1 LWWCRDAY
9 DPRAYAA
16 VGSGSAFD
24 PLVLGSSA
32 SSRVVRGGSFA
43 FPVHDLRSAYRDWFH
58 PANAIRSLGVRVAL
72 VAAPSELG
80 SALDLRSLGM

>member
-43 FPVHDLRSAYRDWFH
+43 NPVHNLRSAYRFRYL
-58 PANAIRSLGVRVAL
+58 PAYANWNLGVRVAL